1 MVPNNTTFQDWLKAH
16 SALLEAERRF
26 SDMAEQYEAGS
37 IAKDALEKAYLHVQA
52 QRALCD
58 AVFRKAV
65 DNIGNGP

>member
-16 SALLEAERRF
+16 EALLETERRF
-26 SDMAEQYEAGS
+26 SEMAAQYDSGQ
-37 IAKDALEKAYLHVQA
+37 IAKEALEDAYQHVQA

-65 DNIGNGP
+65 DNIGNGF